1 MSDSFNWVV
10 QFGKPLAISSEID
23 EHSMF
28 VVQSAAL
35 ADGSKNA
42 TLTLTVNDQKV
53 VIANLSA
60 RKCTAKLNLLLT
72 TEDDEMELS
81 CNNGSKVIVSGT
93 VQPRGCCDHDH
104 ENETEVSEDGASE
117 DVAEQESTPV
127 KCITEDTHDEGEE
140 ASVPDDEEEEDD
152 DENIIDDEDEEEDE
166 DEDEEDEE
174 DEDEEDDDD
183 EGEEED
189 DDEEEASLSASEKAP
204 KDKTSMAKKV
214 TFNPKEQGPHKS
226 PSTSQPSPLKPA
238 IKPAETSN
246 PVVEQQKNPSRI
258 GQTFSIQ
265 GGLKYTVL
273 KEGKGPVAIYGKR
286 VNVKY
291 VGCLASN
298 GKRFDKGQIRF
309 RLGGGEVIEGWDK
322 GVKDMRV
329 GESRRLLIPPHLGY
343 GKRGAPPAIPP
354 NATLAFEVELL
365 DLM

>member
-1 MSDSFNWVV
+1 MSDSFNWDV
-10 QFGKPLAISSEID
+10 QFGKPLEISSEID
-23 EHSMF
+23 DHSIF
-28 VVQSAAL
+28 VLQSASL
-35 ADGSKNA
+35 ATGSNKA
-42 TLTLTVNDQKV
+42 TLTLTVRGQKF

-72 TEDDEMELS
+72 NDDDEMVLS
-81 CNNGSKVIVSGT
+81 CNQGSRVIVSGI
-93 VQPRGCCDHDH
+93 VQSKGCCDHEHGD
-104 ENETEVSEDGASE
+104 EDEISEDGAIEEVAVQKSYSNKQTTEETQDKCDEIDEE
-117 DVAEQESTPV
+117 DDDDD
-127 KCITEDTHDEGEE
+127 EDEDEDEDDDEE
-140 ASVPDDEEEEDD
+140 EEEEEDD
-152 DENIIDDEDEEEDE
+152 D
-166 DEDEEDEE
+166 
-174 DEDEEDDDD
+174 DDDD
-183 EGEEED
+183 GDDDDDDDDVEEE
-189 DDEEEASLSASEKAP
+189 EEEAV
-204 KDKTSMAKKV
+204 DKTPPGKKV

-226 PSTSQPSPLKPA
+226 PSPTQPNPLKPA
-238 IKPAETSN
+238 IKQAETK
-246 PVVEQQKNPSRI
+246 PVAVPQQAPSRI